1 MTRSKKDSSSCKMG
15 GKESRWMG
23 QQVGGKRDGDR
34 KGFMTGW
41 FGQSAP
47 STVCPAAHLDGSGNA
62 ADLSSGSAGFLS
74 F

>member
-1 MTRSKKDSSSCKMG
+1 
-15 GKESRWMG
+15 MG